1 MKKLVTLAV
10 FTNSFDVKYMLLK
23 DMLEEAGI
31 AYLAVND
38 NARSIKPMP
47 FTIPSNLSIE
57 IKVEE
62 ENLQEA
68 AKILRSID

>member
-31 AYLAVND
+31 AFLSVNE
-38 NARSIKPMP
+38 NARSVKPMP
-47 FTIPSNLSIE
+47 FTTPSNLSIE
-57 IKVEE
+57 IKVDR
-62 ENLQEA
+62 ENLEEA
-68 AKILRSID
+68 TRILDSIE